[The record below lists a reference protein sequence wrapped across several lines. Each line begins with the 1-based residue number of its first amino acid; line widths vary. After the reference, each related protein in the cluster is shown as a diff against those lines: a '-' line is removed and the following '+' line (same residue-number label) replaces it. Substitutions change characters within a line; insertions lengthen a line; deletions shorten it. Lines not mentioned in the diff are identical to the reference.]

1 MNIEAGRNFPTATNT
16 GSARGAFAMIM
27 LGTGPTIV
35 PVMGLL
41 AMATSAAD
49 GVASAVAGGA
59 AFC

>member
-41 AMATSAAD
+41 AMATSCYVGENMERD
-49 GVASAVAGGA
+49 S
-59 AFC
+59 